1 MNESVMPSETSR
13 QLRKRLS
20 APFPVSGVNAIEWK
34 PQSVLNN
41 RALAI
46 AYIDARA
53 VMKRLDDVLGVDGWE
68 DSYEVLADGC
78 VVCTLKCLLD
88 VRWVTK
94 QDVGGESDQKDE
106 ADRRKASF
114 SDAFK
119 RAAVKFGV
127 GRYLYSLPVQWV
139 PYDVHKRCFTEAPRL
154 PTWAI
159 PKKEQVEA
167 PAPAPEPQ
175 PQPRNGT
182 HTLDGKKLME
192 RILAREAL
200 LVGTG
205 RCQSGELVDQVVK
218 NIAKRFG
225 SPVPP
230 WEQWSQSVRQCA
242 IDAVAAFEALHPAT
256 PVLENGTEASGSERI
271 SEKQIAELT
280 ALLERKGRTWAVI
293 APAAGLVPD
302 TRMNEISTDDFDR
315 IVAKLNQEFDRPAA
329 ARK

>member
-106 ADRRKASF
+106 AD
-114 SDAFK
+114 
-119 RAAVKFGV
+119 
-127 GRYLYSLPVQWV
+127 
-139 PYDVHKRCFTEAPRL
+139 
-154 PTWAI
+154 
-159 PKKEQVEA
+159 
-167 PAPAPEPQ
+167 
-175 PQPRNGT
+175 
-182 HTLDGKKLME
+182 
-192 RILAREAL
+192 
-200 LVGTG
+200 
-205 RCQSGELVDQVVK
+205 
-218 NIAKRFG
+218 
-225 SPVPP
+225 
-230 WEQWSQSVRQCA
+230 
-242 IDAVAAFEALHPAT
+242 
-256 PVLENGTEASGSERI
+256 
-271 SEKQIAELT
+271 
-280 ALLERKGRTWAVI
+280 
-293 APAAGLVPD
+293 
-302 TRMNEISTDDFDR
+302 
-315 IVAKLNQEFDRPAA
+315 
-329 ARK
+329 